1 MYSNQNKEVRKVDM
15 TAIVIAASIPSAITG
30 FCFWLIEQNIQ
41 KRAEKERKER
51 EARQAKVDERER
63 AREQSE
69 LCIINCINASL
80 ALERQRPEP
89 SRGFLMLIATEI
101 CTQLSNTR
109 RK

>member
-1 MYSNQNKEVRKVDM
+1 M

-80 ALERQRPEP
+80 ALGEATA
-89 SRGFLMLIATEI
+89 RGFPMLIATEI